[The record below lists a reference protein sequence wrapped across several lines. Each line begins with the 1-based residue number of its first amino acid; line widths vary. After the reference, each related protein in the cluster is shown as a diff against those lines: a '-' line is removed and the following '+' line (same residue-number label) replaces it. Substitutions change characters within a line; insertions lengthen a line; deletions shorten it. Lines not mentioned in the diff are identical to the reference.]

1 MSETEGATR
10 IAAPATGRDRKRG
23 PFLLGAL
30 LVVAGLLVLGFV
42 LLRDRS
48 DGSGEAG
55 PAGDGGAAAGVLDGA
70 AVTTAPT
77 TPAGIGGGWAPAVRG
92 RSVLRGFGQ
101 VAGVVTSKSGETCPV
116 CLLAALDPVQHAR
129 GLMEV
134 TDRSLGGHDGM
145 VFVFPDDQNGNFWMR
160 DTPMALSIAYLDADG
175 TFVSAADMAPC
186 ADSPSCPGY
195 PPGGPFRYAL
205 EVPEGRLGDILMAEG
220 STLELRSGPCPL
232 ATAGE

>member
-1 MSETEGATR
+1 MGPAMSETGGTPPPGAPG
-10 IAAPATGRDRKRG
+10 AGAGRSRG
-23 PFLLGAL
+23 PFVLGAL
-30 LVVAGLLVLGFV
+30 LVVAGLLVLGLV

-48 DGSGEAG
+48 DGS
-55 PAGDGGAAAGVLDGA
+55 DGGGDRAPASAFDAA

-77 TPAGIGGGWAPAVRG
+77 TPEGIGGGWAPAVRG

-116 CLLAALDPVQHAR
+116 CLLAALDGDQHAR

-134 TDRSLGGHDGM
+134 TDPSLGGHDGM
-145 VFVFPDDQNGNFWMR
+145 VFVFADDQRGNFWMR
-160 DTPMALSIAYLDADG
+160 DTPMALSIAYLDAHG

-205 EVPEGRLGDILMAEG
+205 EVPEGRLADILMAAG
-220 STLELRSGPCPL
+220 STLELRAGPCPL
-232 ATAGE
+232 AAAGE